1 MSKNQYLS
9 NSKSP
14 FFAVEDDVDDET
26 FLNHRP
32 TYMMSGSGNYNSTT
46 TNYSTNTY
54 QHNDILEEKRQ
65 QLLQKKREIEE
76 RTVQSSQRSLNL
88 LRNSEEV
95 GVATAEE
102 LLRQREQLERTEKRL
117 DEINTTL
124 RFSQKHIQG
133 IKSVFGSLKNYL
145 SGKTGEPPNPN
156 RQGSSISG
164 DSNGSSKSS
173 SRLSETLTQ
182 ASSSS
187 YSDHPGLRTRGL
199 TESPGSDNIIN
210 KSSSAQEV
218 IDQNL
223 DEMVTSIVRLKGL
236 AHGLGEE
243 IETQNDLVENII
255 VKAEKADITLQR
267 QNKDIK
273 RLLK

>member
-1 MSKNQYLS
+1 MSSNQYLS

-14 FFAVEDDVDDET
+14 FFAVEDDIDDES

-32 TYMMSGSGNYNSTT
+32 TYMMSGTGELNNSS
-46 TNYSTNTY
+46 YATNTY
-54 QHNDILEEKRQ
+54 QHNDTLEEKRQ
-65 QLLQKKREIEE
+65 QLLEKKRQIEE

-145 SGKTGEPPNPN
+145 SGKTGEPPNSI

-164 DSNGSSKSS
+164 DSSSSSNSS
-173 SRLSETLTQ
+173 SRLSNTLAQ

-199 TESPGSDNIIN
+199 TEPSGSTNIIN
-210 KSSSAQEV
+210 KSSSPQEV
-218 IDQNL
+218 VDQNL
-223 DEMVTSIVRLKGL
+223 DEMVTSIVRLKGV
-236 AHGLGEE
+236 AQRLGEE
-243 IETQNDLVENII
+243 IESQDGLLENII
-255 VKAEKADITLQR
+255 VKTEKADMVLKR
-267 QNKDIK
+267 QNKDMK
-273 RLLK
+273 NLLK